1 VASTTELKNRL
12 DDMAIECQLDEKNV
26 AHQIGDILKTKSSR
40 NQKELAKSLLQ
51 FLEDKYDT
59 KKWIVVL
66 LPDVK
71 TTAGNS
77 HLEFLSVNKV
87 HFTQSGKF
95 HTVSVQGTFV
105 AAISIHPSAVDLIQF
120 VDTYFEKFHI
130 PIHTSAQYGM
140 TTLMQRAQGYR
151 QRWDKRLLLIHENLH
166 LFLTPVRKRAIIE
179 TLVIETPCT
188 SSAEEFEEMVTIVG
202 SNGTE
207 WRWKN
212 DEFDDYGKSGWCIDP
227 LVIVVPVNSSSVDEL
242 DDNCE
247 NQEVDGLLRNE
258 FGQAYLSVQGDSN
271 QDGAYIILDRQWRN
285 TSGQRWRFVN
295 NQLMNDFGRCLTVS
309 SMSSFLFQ
317 TSCNFS
323 STSYNKMRQTWRR
336 TGLQIVTINI
346 NPLKARL
353 YNDLCLAFMGSK
365 DDDTMYTV
373 LDKCDFSPPFLWY
386 DWDSNCED
394 VDLKD
399 HYDATNGSRPLR
411 NEFSRRYLSVYEN
424 EDYLH
429 HRPWSNHPGQTW
441 KFVHGQLRNNNGK
454 CLTGKGW
461 YALQVECN
469 GIANSKRWTYNEK
482 RQIVSAEGFCLS
494 VGHQSGYVI
503 YNYCKDDPEHRWD

>member
-1 VASTTELKNRL
+1 
-12 DDMAIECQLDEKNV
+12 MAIECQLDEKNV

-105 AAISIHPSAVDLIQF
+105 AAISVDPSAVDLIQF
-120 VDTYFEKFHI
+120 VDTYLDKFHI
-130 PIHTSAQYGM
+130 PIHTSD
-140 TTLMQRAQGYR
+140 QGYR

-179 TLVIETPCT
+179 TLVIEIPCT
-188 SSAEEFEEMVTIVG
+188 SSDEEFEEMVTIVG

-207 WRWKN
+207 LVELN
-212 DEFDDYGKSGWCIDP
+212 DEFDDYGYKSGWCIDP

-242 DDNCE
+242 DDSCK
-247 NQEVDGLLRNE
+247 NQEGDGLLRNE
-258 FGQAYLSVQGDSN
+258 FGQAYLSVQGDSD

-309 SMSSFLFQ
+309 MFSPSKMFLFQ
-317 TSCNFS
+317 ASCAGFS
-323 STSYNKMRQTWRR
+323 STSYNKMRQTWSRN
-336 TGLQIVTINI
+336 GLQIVTDKFINFSSF
-346 NPLKARL
+346 LKAGL
-353 YNDLCLAFMGSK
+353 YNDLCLAFTGSK
-365 DDDTMYTV
+365 DDDTMYAV
-373 LDKCDFSPPFLWY
+373 VDKCDFSPPFLWY

-503 YNYCKDDPEHRWD
+503 YNYCKDDPEHRWY